1 MMNSTG
7 SPDTVKE
14 SWPLANW
21 VAPRVVLVPCGM
33 GAFLFALLC
42 QGNLGGTARGE
53 ARPKGLASL
62 FYFYETCTADDALA
76 RVSKGRK
83 RTVMKRAFNFNAGP
97 SAMPLEVLQEAQAEF
112 LNYADTG
119 MSIIEMSHRS
129 ADYAAM
135 HAETKSLLREL
146 MEIPEDYEILF
157 IQGGG
162 STQFLMTAANFHT
175 KKYAAYVNT
184 GVWAKKAMAE
194 AKFFGETYEAAS
206 SADKNHSYIPT
217 EFTLKSDTSYVHITA
232 NNTIY
237 GTEYK
242 TFPKFDV
249 PVICDMSSDILSRKV
264 NVADF
269 DLIYAGAQKNLG
281 PAGVVIVIAKKE
293 FLATA
298 RKELPPMLKYATFAD
313 NDSLYNTPPVFA
325 IYMVNKTLHWIK
337 KQGGVDAVAK
347 NNEAKAKVIYD
358 VIDNSNGFYKGHAEK
373 DSRSLMNITFNLA
386 TPEMEKD
393 FVAKGKAAGFVGI
406 GGHRLVGGCRAST
419 YNAVPME
426 ACEALAEF
434 MKQYQ
439 KENE

>member
-1 MMNSTG
+1 M
-7 SPDTVKE
+7 
-14 SWPLANW
+14 
-21 VAPRVVLVPCGM
+21 
-33 GAFLFALLC
+33 
-42 QGNLGGTARGE
+42 LGD
-53 ARPKGLASL
+53 LASL
-62 FYFYETCTADDALA
+62 DNSQVE
-76 RVSKGRK
+76 R
-83 RTVMKRAFNFNAGP
+83 RTTMKRAYNFNAGP
-97 SAMPLEVLQEAQAEF
+97 SAMPLEVLLEAQEEF
-112 LNYADTG
+112 LNYANTG

-129 ADYAAM
+129 AEYAAL
-135 HAETKSLLREL
+135 HAETKQLLREL
-146 MEIPEDYEILF
+146 MEIPDDYEIMF

-194 AKFFGETYEAAS
+194 AKYYGEVYEAAS
-206 SADKNHSYIPT
+206 SADKNHSYIPQ
-217 EFTLKSDTSYVHITA
+217 EFFLQDETSYVHLTA

-242 TFPKFDV
+242 EFPKFDV

-298 RKELPPMLKYATFAD
+298 RQDLPTMLKYSTFAA

-337 KQGGVDAVAK
+337 KQGGVNAIAK
-347 NNEAKAKVIYD
+347 NNAAKAKLIYD
-358 VIDNSNGFYKGHAEK
+358 VIDNSNGFYKGHAQK
-373 DSRSLMNITFNLA
+373 NARSLMNITFNLA

-393 FVAKGKAAGFVGI
+393 FVAQGKAQGFVGI
-406 GGHRLVGGCRAST
+406 GGHRLVGGCRASA
-419 YNAVPME
+419 YNAVPLE
-426 ACEALAEF
+426 ACQALADF
-434 MKQYQ
+434 MKEYMA
-439 KENE
+439 KHN